1 MRFKKSVKANVLSL
15 ALVSSMAYAD
25 GLKEEKSGG
34 FVGLQAGTSLLQQKR
49 DDHYRDSGS
58 EYVNTYKYSYTTA
71 AYGVLGGYEYWFSNS
86 LGARGYALFSGAN
99 FYVMQFG
106 VGADV
111 IYNITNVA
119 DGNLGVIAG
128 LQLGG
133 VYWLN
138 SWYLW
143 GSSSNQNSLAF
154 DMALNIGVRWT
165 QNEHVIELLGKIPFI
180 EAHTGTRNWSN
191 TASNYKDEYYSKE
204 TFSFVARYMYRF

>member
-1 MRFKKSVKANVLSL
+1 MRFKKSIKTSVLSL
-15 ALVSSMAYAD
+15 ALISSMAYAD

-34 FVGLQAGTSLLQQKR
+34 FVGLQAGTSLLQQKN
-49 DDHYRDSGS
+49 
-58 EYVNTYKYSYTTA
+58 EYHWNNPYNRNISKYSYTTA

-119 DGNLGVIAG
+119 DGNLGVVAG

-138 SWYLW
+138 SWYWW

-165 QNEHVIELLGKIPFI
+165 QNEHVIEVLGKIPFI
-180 EAHTGTRNWSN
+180 EAHTGTYLYSDGDKN
-191 TASNYKDEYYSKE
+191 EYYSKE

>member
-1 MRFKKSVKANVLSL
+1 MRFKKSIKTSVLSL
-15 ALVSSMAYAD
+15 ALISSMAYAD

-34 FVGLQAGTSLLQQKR
+34 FVGLQAGTSLLQQKN
-49 DDHYRDSGS
+49 
-58 EYVNTYKYSYTTA
+58 EYHWNNPYNRNISKYSYTTA

-119 DGNLGVIAG
+119 DGNLGVVAG

-138 SWYLW
+138 SWYWW

-180 EAHTGTRNWSN
+180 EAHTGTYLYSDGDKN
-191 TASNYKDEYYSKE
+191 EYYSKE

>member
-1 MRFKKSVKANVLSL
+1 MGFKKSIKTSVLSL
-15 ALVSSMAYAD
+15 ALISSMAYAD

-34 FVGLQAGTSLLQQKR
+34 FVGLQAGTSLLQLKNNLTMDTGR
-49 DDHYRDSGS
+49 TSTYR
-58 EYVNTYKYSYTTA
+58 YNYTTA

-86 LGARGYALFSGAN
+86 LGVRGYALFSGAN

-119 DGNLGVIAG
+119 DGNLGVVAG
-128 LQLGG
+128 LQVGG

-138 SWYLW
+138 SWYWW

-180 EAHTGTRNWSN
+180 EAHTGTY
-191 TASNYKDEYYSKE
+191 TDGYKNEYYAKE

>member
-1 MRFKKSVKANVLSL
+1 MGFKKSIKTSVLSL
-15 ALVSSMAYAD
+15 ALISSMAYAD

-34 FVGLQAGTSLLQQKR
+34 FVGLQAGTSLLQQKN
-49 DDHYRDSGS
+49 
-58 EYVNTYKYSYTTA
+58 EYHWNSPYNRNISKYSYTTA

-119 DGNLGVIAG
+119 DGNLGVVAG
-128 LQLGG
+128 LQVGG

-138 SWYLW
+138 SWDWW

-180 EAHTGTRNWSN
+180 EAHTGTYLYSDGDKN
-191 TASNYKDEYYSKE
+191 EYYSKE

>member
-1 MRFKKSVKANVLSL
+1 MGFKKSIKTSVLSL
-15 ALVSSMAYAD
+15 ALISSMAYAD

-34 FVGLQAGTSLLQQKR
+34 FVGLQAGTSLLQQK
-49 DDHYRDSGS
+49 DKMWTNN
-58 EYVNTYKYSYTTA
+58 VYKYNYTTA

-86 LGARGYALFSGAN
+86 LGVRGYALFSGAN

-119 DGNLGVIAG
+119 DGNLGVMAG
-128 LQLGG
+128 LQVGG

-138 SWYLW
+138 SWYWW
-143 GSSSNQNSLAF
+143 GSSSNQNSLGF

-165 QNEHVIELLGKIPFI
+165 QNEHVIELLGRIPFI
-180 EAHTGTRNWSN
+180 ETKTGTLNFSDGTKN
-191 TASNYKDEYYSKE
+191 EYYSKE

>member
-1 MRFKKSVKANVLSL
+1 MGFKKSIKTSVLSL
-15 ALVSSMAYAD
+15 ALISSMAYAD

-34 FVGLQAGTSLLQQKR
+34 FVGLQAGTSLLQQKN
-49 DDHYRDSGS
+49 
-58 EYVNTYKYSYTTA
+58 EYHWNSPYNRNISKYSYTTA

-119 DGNLGVIAG
+119 DGNLGVVAG
-128 LQLGG
+128 LQVGG

-138 SWYLW
+138 SWYWW

-180 EAHTGTRNWSN
+180 EAHTGTYLYSDGDKN
-191 TASNYKDEYYSKE
+191 EYYSKE

>member
-1 MRFKKSVKANVLSL
+1 MGFKKSIKTSVLSL
-15 ALVSSMAYAD
+15 ALISSMAYAD

-34 FVGLQAGTSLLQQKR
+34 FVGLQAGTSLLQQKN
-49 DDHYRDSGS
+49 
-58 EYVNTYKYSYTTA
+58 EYHWNNPYNRNISKYSYTTA

-119 DGNLGVIAG
+119 DGNLGVVAG

-138 SWYLW
+138 SWYWW
-143 GSSSNQNSLAF
+143 GSSSNQNSLGF

-180 EAHTGTRNWSN
+180 EAHTGTYLYSDGDKN
-191 TASNYKDEYYSKE
+191 EYYSKE

>member
-1 MRFKKSVKANVLSL
+1 MGLKKSIKTSILSL
-15 ALVSSMAYAD
+15 ALISSMAYAD

-34 FVGLQAGTSLLQQKR
+34 FVGLQAGTSLLQLKNNLTMDTGR
-49 DDHYRDSGS
+49 TSTYR
-58 EYVNTYKYSYTTA
+58 YNYTTA

-86 LGARGYALFSGAN
+86 LGVRGYALFSGAN

-128 LQLGG
+128 LQVGG
-133 VYWLN
+133 AYWLN
-138 SWYLW
+138 SRFW
-143 GSSSNQNSLAF
+143 GYYNDKNSLEF

-180 EAHTGTRNWSN
+180 EAHTGTY
-191 TASNYKDEYYSKE
+191 TAGYTDGYKNEYYAKE
-204 TFSFVARYMYRF
+204 TFSFVARYIYRF

>member
-1 MRFKKSVKANVLSL
+1 MGFKKSIKTSVLSL
-15 ALVSSMAYAD
+15 ALISSMAYAD

-34 FVGLQAGTSLLQQKR
+34 FVGLQAGTSLLQQKN
-49 DDHYRDSGS
+49 
-58 EYVNTYKYSYTTA
+58 EYHWNYPYNRNVSKYSYTTA

-119 DGNLGVIAG
+119 DGNLGVVAG
-128 LQLGG
+128 LQVGG

-138 SWYLW
+138 SWYWW

-180 EAHTGTRNWSN
+180 EAHTGTYLYSDGDKN
-191 TASNYKDEYYSKE
+191 EYYSKE

>member
-1 MRFKKSVKANVLSL
+1 
-15 ALVSSMAYAD
+15 MAYAD

-34 FVGLQAGTSLLQQKR
+34 FVGLQAGTSLLQQKN
-49 DDHYRDSGS
+49 
-58 EYVNTYKYSYTTA
+58 EYHWNNPYNRNISKYSYTTQRMVCLA
-71 AYGVLGGYEYWFSNS
+71 VMNISFSNS
-86 LGARGYALFSGAN
+86 LGVRGYALFSGAN

-128 LQLGG
+128 LQVGG

-138 SWYLW
+138 SWYWW

-165 QNEHVIELLGKIPFI
+165 QNEHVIEVLGKIPFI
-180 EAHTGTRNWSN
+180 EAHTGTYLYSDGDKN
-191 TASNYKDEYYSKE
+191 EYYSKE

>member
-1 MRFKKSVKANVLSL
+1 M
-15 ALVSSMAYAD
+15 
-25 GLKEEKSGG
+25 
-34 FVGLQAGTSLLQQKR
+34 
-49 DDHYRDSGS
+49 
-58 EYVNTYKYSYTTA
+58 NTYKYSYTTA

-119 DGNLGVIAG
+119 DGNLGVVAG
-128 LQLGG
+128 LQVGG

-138 SWYLW
+138 SWYWW

-165 QNEHVIELLGKIPFI
+165 QNEHVIEVLGKIPFI
-180 EAHTGTRNWSN
+180 EAHTGTYLYSDGDKN
-191 TASNYKDEYYSKE
+191 EYYSKE

>member
-1 MRFKKSVKANVLSL
+1 M
-15 ALVSSMAYAD
+15 ALISSMAYAD

-34 FVGLQAGTSLLQQKR
+34 FVGLQAGTSLLQQKN
-49 DDHYRDSGS
+49 
-58 EYVNTYKYSYTTA
+58 EYHWNNPYNRNISKYSYTTQRMVCLA
-71 AYGVLGGYEYWFSNS
+71 VMNISFSNS
-86 LGARGYALFSGAN
+86 LGVRGYALFSGAN

-128 LQLGG
+128 LQVGG

-138 SWYLW
+138 SWYWW

-165 QNEHVIELLGKIPFI
+165 QNEHVIEVLGKIPFI
-180 EAHTGTRNWSN
+180 EAHTGTYLYSDGDKN
-191 TASNYKDEYYSKE
+191 EYYSKE

>member
-1 MRFKKSVKANVLSL
+1 MGFKKSIKTSVLSL
-15 ALVSSMAYAD
+15 ALISSMAYAD

-34 FVGLQAGTSLLQQKR
+34 FVGLQAGTSLLQQKN
-49 DDHYRDSGS
+49 
-58 EYVNTYKYSYTTA
+58 EYHWNYPYNRNVSKSSYTTA
-71 AYGVLGGYEYWFSNS
+71 AYGVLGGYEYWFSNR

-128 LQLGG
+128 LQVGG

-138 SWYLW
+138 SWYWW
-143 GSSSNQNSLAF
+143 GSSSNQNSLGF

-180 EAHTGTRNWSN
+180 EAHTGTYLYSDGDKN
-191 TASNYKDEYYSKE
+191 EYYSKE

>member
-1 MRFKKSVKANVLSL
+1 MGFKKSIKTSVLSL
-15 ALVSSMAYAD
+15 ALISSMAYAD

-34 FVGLQAGTSLLQQKR
+34 FVGLQAGTSLLQQKN
-49 DDHYRDSGS
+49 
-58 EYVNTYKYSYTTA
+58 EYHWNSPYNRNISKYSYTTA

-119 DGNLGVIAG
+119 DGNLGVVAG

-138 SWYLW
+138 SWYWW

-180 EAHTGTRNWSN
+180 EAHTGTYLYSDGDKN
-191 TASNYKDEYYSKE
+191 EYYSKE

>member
-1 MRFKKSVKANVLSL
+1 MGFKKSIKTSVLSL
-15 ALVSSMAYAD
+15 ALISSMAYAD

-34 FVGLQAGTSLLQQKR
+34 FVGLQAGTSLLQLKNNLTMDTGR
-49 DDHYRDSGS
+49 TSTYR
-58 EYVNTYKYSYTTA
+58 YNYTTA

-86 LGARGYALFSGAN
+86 LGVRGYALFSGAN

-128 LQLGG
+128 LQVGG
-133 VYWLN
+133 AYWLN
-138 SWYLW
+138 SRVW
-143 GSSSNQNSLAF
+143 GYYNDKNSLEF

-180 EAHTGTRNWSN
+180 EAHTGTY
-191 TASNYKDEYYSKE
+191 TAGYTDGYKNEYYAKE

>member
-1 MRFKKSVKANVLSL
+1 MGFKKSIKTSVLSL
-15 ALVSSMAYAD
+15 ALISSMAYAD

-34 FVGLQAGTSLLQQKR
+34 FVGLQAGTSLLQLKNNLTMDTGR
-49 DDHYRDSGS
+49 TYTYR
-58 EYVNTYKYSYTTA
+58 YNYTTA

-119 DGNLGVIAG
+119 DGNLGVVAG

-138 SWYLW
+138 SWYWW

-180 EAHTGTRNWSN
+180 EAHTGTY
-191 TASNYKDEYYSKE
+191 TAGYTDGYKNEYYSKE

>member
-1 MRFKKSVKANVLSL
+1 MAVLLVCKLGLRFCNRKMSIIGTIHITEISL
-15 ALVSSMAYAD
+15 NIAIQ
-25 GLKEEKSGG
+25 
-34 FVGLQAGTSLLQQKR
+34 LQRMVCLAVMNIS
-49 DDHYRDSGS
+49 
-58 EYVNTYKYSYTTA
+58 
-71 AYGVLGGYEYWFSNS
+71 FSNS
-86 LGARGYALFSGAN
+86 LGVRGYALFSGAN

-128 LQLGG
+128 LQVGG

-138 SWYLW
+138 SWYWW

-165 QNEHVIELLGKIPFI
+165 QNEHVIEVLGKIPFI
-180 EAHTGTRNWSN
+180 EAHTGTYLYSDGDKN
-191 TASNYKDEYYSKE
+191 EYYSKE

>member
-1 MRFKKSVKANVLSL
+1 MGFKKSIKTSVLSL
-15 ALVSSMAYAD
+15 ALISSMAYAD

-34 FVGLQAGTSLLQQKR
+34 FVGLQAGTSLLQQKN
-49 DDHYRDSGS
+49 
-58 EYVNTYKYSYTTA
+58 EYHWNSPYNRNISKYSYTTA

-128 LQLGG
+128 LQVGG
-133 VYWLN
+133 AYWLN
-138 SWYLW
+138 SRFW
-143 GSSSNQNSLAF
+143 GYYNDKNSLEF

-180 EAHTGTRNWSN
+180 EAHTGTYLYSDGDKN
-191 TASNYKDEYYSKE
+191 EYYSKE

>member
-1 MRFKKSVKANVLSL
+1 MGFKKSIKTSVLSL
-15 ALVSSMAYAD
+15 ALISSMAYAD

-34 FVGLQAGTSLLQQKR
+34 FVGLQAGTSLLQQKN
-49 DDHYRDSGS
+49 
-58 EYVNTYKYSYTTA
+58 EYHWTNNRNTYRYSYTTA

-119 DGNLGVIAG
+119 DGNLGVVAG

-138 SWYLW
+138 SWYWW

-165 QNEHVIELLGKIPFI
+165 QNEHVIEVLGKIPFI
-180 EAHTGTRNWSN
+180 EAHTGTYLYSN
-191 TASNYKDEYYSKE
+191 GDKNEYYSKE

>member
-1 MRFKKSVKANVLSL
+1 MGFKKSIKTSVLSL
-15 ALVSSMAYAD
+15 ALISSMAYAD

-34 FVGLQAGTSLLQQKR
+34 FVGLQAGTSLLQQKN
-49 DDHYRDSGS
+49 
-58 EYVNTYKYSYTTA
+58 EYHWNSPYNRNISKYSYTTA

-119 DGNLGVIAG
+119 DGNLGVVAG

-138 SWYLW
+138 SWYWW

-165 QNEHVIELLGKIPFI
+165 QNEHVIEVLGKIPFI
-180 EAHTGTRNWSN
+180 EAHTGTRNYS
-191 TASNYKDEYYSKE
+191 SDYNYKDEYYSKE

>member
-1 MRFKKSVKANVLSL
+1 MGFKKSIKTSVLSL
-15 ALVSSMAYAD
+15 ALISSMAYAD

-34 FVGLQAGTSLLQQKR
+34 FVGLQAGTSLLQQKN
-49 DDHYRDSGS
+49 
-58 EYVNTYKYSYTTA
+58 EYHWNSPYNRNISKYSYTTA

-119 DGNLGVIAG
+119 DGNLGVVAG
-128 LQLGG
+128 LQVGG

-138 SWYLW
+138 SWYWW

-165 QNEHVIELLGKIPFI
+165 QNEHVIEVLGKIPFI
-180 EAHTGTRNWSN
+180 EAHTGTYLYSDGDKN
-191 TASNYKDEYYSKE
+191 EYYSKE

>member
-1 MRFKKSVKANVLSL
+1 MGFKKSIKTSVLSL
-15 ALVSSMAYAD
+15 ALISSMAYAD

-34 FVGLQAGTSLLQQKR
+34 FVGLQAGTSLLQLKNNLTMDTGR
-49 DDHYRDSGS
+49 TSTYR
-58 EYVNTYKYSYTTA
+58 YNYTTA

-119 DGNLGVIAG
+119 DGNLGVVAG
-128 LQLGG
+128 LQVGG

-138 SWYLW
+138 SWYWW

-165 QNEHVIELLGKIPFI
+165 QNEHVIEVLGKIPFI
-180 EAHTGTRNWSN
+180 EAHTGTYLYSDGDKN
-191 TASNYKDEYYSKE
+191 EYYSKE

>member
-1 MRFKKSVKANVLSL
+1 MGFKKSIKTSVLSL
-15 ALVSSMAYAD
+15 ALISSMAYAD

-34 FVGLQAGTSLLQQKR
+34 FVGLQAGTSLLQQKN
-49 DDHYRDSGS
+49 
-58 EYVNTYKYSYTTA
+58 EYHWNNPYNRNISKYSYTTA

-119 DGNLGVIAG
+119 DGNLGVVAG
-128 LQLGG
+128 LQVGG

-138 SWYLW
+138 SWYWW

-180 EAHTGTRNWSN
+180 EAHTGTYLYSDGDKN
-191 TASNYKDEYYSKE
+191 EYYSKE

>member
-1 MRFKKSVKANVLSL
+1 MRFKKSIKTSVLSL
-15 ALVSSMAYAD
+15 ALISSMAYAD

-34 FVGLQAGTSLLQQKR
+34 FVGLQAGTSLLQQKN
-49 DDHYRDSGS
+49 
-58 EYVNTYKYSYTTA
+58 EYHWNYPYNRNVSKYSYTTA

-119 DGNLGVIAG
+119 DGNLGVVAG

-138 SWYLW
+138 SWYWW

-165 QNEHVIELLGKIPFI
+165 QNEHVIEVLGKIPFI
-180 EAHTGTRNWSN
+180 EAHTGTRNYS
-191 TASNYKDEYYSKE
+191 SGSYNYKDEYYSKE

>member
-1 MRFKKSVKANVLSL
+1 MGLKKSIKTSVLSL
-15 ALVSSMAYAD
+15 ALISSMAYAD

-34 FVGLQAGTSLLQQKR
+34 FVGLQAGTSLLQLKNNLTMDTGR
-49 DDHYRDSGS
+49 TSTYR
-58 EYVNTYKYSYTTA
+58 YNYTTA

-86 LGARGYALFSGAN
+86 LGVRGYALFSGAN

-128 LQLGG
+128 LQVGG
-133 VYWLN
+133 AYWLN
-138 SWYLW
+138 SRFW
-143 GSSSNQNSLAF
+143 GYYNDKNSLEF

-180 EAHTGTRNWSN
+180 EAHTGTYLYSDGDKN
-191 TASNYKDEYYSKE
+191 EYYSKE

>member
-1 MRFKKSVKANVLSL
+1 MRFKKSIKTSVLSL
-15 ALVSSMAYAD
+15 ALISSMAYAD

-34 FVGLQAGTSLLQQKR
+34 FVGLQAGTSLLQQKN
-49 DDHYRDSGS
+49 
-58 EYVNTYKYSYTTA
+58 EYHWNSPYNRNISKYSYTTA

-128 LQLGG
+128 LQVGG
-133 VYWLN
+133 AYWLN
-138 SWYLW
+138 SRFW
-143 GSSSNQNSLAF
+143 GYYNDKNSLEF

-180 EAHTGTRNWSN
+180 EAHTGTY
-191 TASNYKDEYYSKE
+191 TAGYTDGYKNEYYAKE

>member
-1 MRFKKSVKANVLSL
+1 MGFKKSIKTSVLSL
-15 ALVSSMAYAD
+15 ALISSMAYAD

-34 FVGLQAGTSLLQQKR
+34 FVGLQAGTSLLQQKN
-49 DDHYRDSGS
+49 
-58 EYVNTYKYSYTTA
+58 EYHWNYPYNRNISKYSYTTA

-86 LGARGYALFSGAN
+86 LGVRGYALFSGAN

-128 LQLGG
+128 LQVGG

-138 SWYLW
+138 SWYWW

-180 EAHTGTRNWSN
+180 EAHTGTYLYSDGDKN
-191 TASNYKDEYYSKE
+191 EYYSKE

>member
-1 MRFKKSVKANVLSL
+1 MGFKKSIKTSVLSL
-15 ALVSSMAYAD
+15 ALISSMAYAD

-34 FVGLQAGTSLLQQKR
+34 FVGLQAGTSLLQQKN
-49 DDHYRDSGS
+49 
-58 EYVNTYKYSYTTA
+58 EYHWNSPYNRNISKYSYTTA

-119 DGNLGVIAG
+119 DGNLGVVAG

-138 SWYLW
+138 SWYWW

-165 QNEHVIELLGKIPFI
+165 QNEHVIEVLGKIPFI
-180 EAHTGTRNWSN
+180 EAHTGTYLYSDGDKN
-191 TASNYKDEYYSKE
+191 EYYSKE